1 MPMSRRFACSTVV
14 ALALFA
20 SVTWGQDA
28 AEGPRSQATNLPPR
42 EAQALIQKNRENT
55 EFVVLDVRTPAE
67 FAAGHLVGAINV
79 DFKSPDFQAQ
89 VAKLDRGKT
98 YLVYCRT
105 GHRSGLALPIL
116 QRLGFSHLLHLEG
129 GISAWQRD
137 GLPVER
143 PRTPAP

>member
-1 MPMSRRFACSTVV
+1 MPKNR
-14 ALALFA
+14 LFA
-20 SVTWGQDA
+20 RGTVFALPLIASIAWAQEA
-28 AEGPRSQATNLPPR
+28 AEGPKSQATNLSPR
-42 EAQALIQKNRENT
+42 EAQALIQKNRANA

-67 FAAGHLVGAINV
+67 FAAGHLAGAINV

-89 VAKLDRGKT
+89 AAKLDRGKT

-105 GHRSGLALPIL
+105 GHRSGLALPLL

-129 GISAWQRD
+129 GISAWQRE

-143 PRTPAP
+143 PPTPAP